1 MSFAATKNN
10 TASIILALLACSVCN
25 AGTFTQ
31 PSGYYVMQAVH
42 SQNVKDSVLSSPSL
56 AGIHIRDE
64 WALVQPTST
73 GYSFA
78 WMDGQVN
85 RATNLGKQVTL
96 GIYAGQNSPT
106 WLGAP
111 LVGGAPLPWDPK
123 VDAAFTSMV
132 AQLGQHY
139 SANPTI
145 AAVHMTSPATAN
157 SMEMYL
163 PTGVTKTVGYSDQ
176 KIVDVWKQSIDAYNS
191 AFPSTTLVLDLA
203 MVPDS
208 RGAITKA
215 VDEYA
220 RQVLGDRFN
229 AIVCNLKAST
239 SLTAPHFLELQRL
252 HNEGVRIGFEM
263 IGPSSDK
270 ARFSGT
276 FAQATAIG
284 NAAGS
289 SWYQIYQVDVPTVS
303 SLPHLGQVPEPSI
316 LTYLAS
322 AAALTVFP
330 RKRRST

>member
-1 MSFAATKNN
+1 
-10 TASIILALLACSVCN
+10 
-25 AGTFTQ
+25 
-31 PSGYYVMQAVH
+31 MQAVH
-42 SQNVKDSVLSSPSL
+42 SQNVKDTVLSSPSL

-64 WALVQPTST
+64 WALVQPTSA

-85 RATNLGKQVTL
+85 RAASLGKQVTL

-123 VDAAFTSMV
+123 VDAAFVGMV
-132 AQLGQHY
+132 SQLGQHY
-139 SANPTI
+139 AANPTI
-145 AAVHMTSPATAN
+145 AAVHMTSPATAY

-163 PTGVTKTVGYSDQ
+163 PTGLRTTSGYSDQ
-176 KIVDVWKQSIDAYNS
+176 RIIDVWKQSIDAYNA
-191 AFPSTTLVLDLA
+191 AFPTTTLVLDLA

-220 RQVLGDRFN
+220 RQVLGERFN

-270 ARFSGT
+270 ARFGGT
-276 FAQATAIG
+276 FAQAMAIG
-284 NAAGS
+284 NTAGG
-289 SWYQIYQVDVPTVS
+289 SWYQIYQIDVPTAS
-303 SLPHLGQVPEPSI
+303 TIPTLGSLPEPSI

-322 AAALTVFP
+322 AAAMIVFP
-330 RKRRST
+330 RKRRIAR